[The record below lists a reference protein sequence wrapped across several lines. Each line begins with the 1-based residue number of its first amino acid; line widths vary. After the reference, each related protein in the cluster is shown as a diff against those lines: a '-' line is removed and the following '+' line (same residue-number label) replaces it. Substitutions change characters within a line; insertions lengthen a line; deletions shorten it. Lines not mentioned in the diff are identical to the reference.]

1 MDAVNR
7 SVLRVGVGR
16 RAAEGA
22 PQERPIEDPI
32 PFVPNHIL
40 GELVALLLVFALLIV
55 LASMFPAGLGLAADP
70 LTTPEH
76 IKPEWYFLAVYQF
89 LKLVPEAVG
98 VILPVLALIAL
109 TLLPFLDRNPVRHP
123 RWRPAAMAAFGVVLI
138 LFVVFTIWGK
148 LS

>member
-1 MDAVNR
+1 MGAVDR
-7 SVLRVGVGR
+7 SRLRVGVGR
-16 RAAEGA
+16 RGAAA
-22 PQERPIEDPI
+22 PEERPLEDPI

-40 GELVALLLVFALLIV
+40 GELVALLLVFALLVV
-55 LASMFPAGLGLAADP
+55 LASLFPAGLESEADP

-109 TLLPFLDRNPVRHP
+109 ALLPFLDRNPARHP
-123 RWRPAAMAAFGVVLI
+123 RWRPAAMTGFAVVLL
-138 LFVVFTIWGK
+138 LFLVFTVWGK